1 MKKKRTLIITASLG
15 ILTVGMAAVLAMSAF
30 PVSASP
36 TPAAER
42 HGGEPWSFK
51 EGRGLTLSDAAR
63 LAADIVL
70 ASVEFAEL
78 IPEQNKVA
86 AQIYRAAAESGD
98 RTSAAASMWVPPSGV
113 SALSTGQTIDLTNGR
128 LVFSSQVVAIKPPIQ
143 AEAPSEVLLVVTDSE
158 GQLRIGDFLQT
169 RLVEDGSQ
177 RREATTIP
185 ASAVIES
192 VRGNFVYAANGGAF
206 LRTPVTLGSRQGDRI
221 EVVDGLFEG
230 DEIVTAGA
238 SNLWM
243 IELQAVN
250 GGKGCADGH

>member
-1 MKKKRTLIITASLG
+1 MKTKIIVITASVTLVVAG
-15 ILTVGMAAVLAMSAF
+15 VVAVLVVTTSRAT
-30 PVSASP
+30 ASQ
-36 TPAAER
+36 TNPAEA
-42 HGGEPWSFK
+42 HSTEPWSFK
-51 EGRGLTLSDAAR
+51 EGRGITLSEVAR
-63 LAADIVL
+63 RATSI
-70 ASVEFAEL
+70 SVAPVESAEL
-78 IPEQNKVA
+78 TPERNGIA
-86 AQIYRAAAESGD
+86 AQVYRSAAESTD
-98 RTSAAASMWVPPSGV
+98 QKTAAASLWVPSAEAATLSVGQTV
-113 SALSTGQTIDLTNGR
+113 ALSNGQSEFPATVAAVKATTQAGAPLEILLTVN
-128 LVFSSQVVAIKPPIQ
+128 
-143 AEAPSEVLLVVTDSE
+143 DE
-158 GQLRIGDFLQT
+158 GAKLRVGDFLQA
-169 RLVEDGSQ
+169 RVGQGDAK

-238 SNLWM
+238 SSLWM